1 MNAPVP
7 ATTTQVDHCTIW
19 AFLLWGQH
27 TLPDLIE
34 AVEDPDFQMCLDH
47 AFFELTKLFDMW
59 DHLMA
64 FDRHRRACE
73 PHRPEAAAPLVSHDQ
88 RRVHDREPLA
98 SLFHAHRSLLQP
110 VALPVLD
117 WPMQPGVP
125 LVTGFHENPTLFVLH
140 MFSGR
145 RRVQDCHDLCTF
157 LTSCCFYVHGH
168 RCGCPTGRFICR
180 PRSESSEGACRRET
194 FWIEHDGSSL

>member
-27 TLPDLIE
+27 TLPDLIG

-64 FDRHRRACE
+64 FDRHRRTCE

-157 LTSCCFYVHGH
+157 LTSMLFL
-168 RCGCPTGRFICR
+168 CPWTPLWMPNWEIYLQ
-180 PRSESSEGACRRET
+180 AAV
-194 FWIEHDGSSL
+194 